1 MNSRP
6 STVTRTW
13 LAFAAI
19 GTGLIHVALVIGAP
33 LALGIVFAVLGLVE
47 FGWGVLTFAR
57 EGVAYPR
64 AVLAGAL
71 LPVLGWGLLL
81 AASTASGTI
90 AAALPFL
97 PLAVTTLFE
106 LFIALTVAVHLRR
119 APDDAPRVPSVGRYL
134 GGLAVGLVVV
144 VGLTAPALAAT
155 QVASY
160 GQPHEPAPFILPG
173 HSH

>member
-1 MNSRP
+1 MSSRP
-6 STVTRTW
+6 STITRTW

-33 LALGIVFAVLGLVE
+33 LPLGIVFALLGLVE
-47 FGWGVLTFAR
+47 FVWGVLTFAR

-64 AVLAGAL
+64 AVLLGAL

-81 AASTASGTI
+81 AASTVSG
-90 AAALPFL
+90 AVAVPVPLL

-106 LFIALTVAVHLRR
+106 LFIAGTVAAHLRR
-119 APDDAPRVPSVGRYL
+119 TGDGAPRVPSLGRYL
-134 GGLAVGLVVV
+134 AGLVAGIVVV

-155 QVASY
+155 QVGSS
-160 GQPHEPAPFILPG
+160 GQPGQPSPSILPG
-173 HSH
+173 HDH

>member
-1 MNSRP
+1 MSSRP
-6 STVTRTW
+6 STITRTW

-19 GTGLIHVALVIGAP
+19 GAGLIHVALVIGAP
-33 LALGIVFAVLGLVE
+33 LPLGIGFAVLGLVE

-57 EGVAYPR
+57 EGVPYPR
-64 AVLAGAL
+64 VVLAGAL

-81 AASTASGTI
+81 AASTVSGTI

-106 LFIALTVAVHLRR
+106 LFIAVTVAVHLRR
-119 APDDAPRVPSVGRYL
+119 ARDDAPRVPSLGRYL
-134 GGLAVGLVVV
+134 AGLAAGLVVV

-160 GQPHEPAPFILPG
+160 GQPNEPSPFILPG
-173 HSH
+173 HDH